1 MNKKENPGVSRR
13 GAAILLLFS
22 LAVSV
27 LLGFAMP
34 VHAAD
39 GGRTT
44 LRTLRVGFYP
54 YTGYMATA
62 ADGSRSGYAYELLQD
77 IAQYENVTFAYSC
90 LNGNTQQAMQQLAA
104 GQIDLIPVLRRTAE
118 RDEQFAFSAEP
129 IGTVATMLTV
139 KAGNRSIVAGDYDTF
154 DGITVGMSRS
164 GSGRNESFRAYAEEH
179 GFRYTPVYY
188 DTDEELSSA
197 LRNGEITAAV
207 SNRLRET
214 KNEWIIDTFDE
225 QSIYMAMRK
234 DDTVTRQPYQQ
245 QNLPDRRRGKLCH
258 RLQCRRHGV
267 HGACQPGPLPLL
279 LHDAG
284 RRAHRHHGGYFPKGS
299 RPGAA
304 ALQIP
309 EARGPQRVQG
319 HAGGRAGGF
328 CH

>member
-13 GAAILLLFS
+13 GAAMLLLFS

-77 IAQYENVTFAYSC
+77 IAQHENVTFAYSC
-90 LNGNTQQAMQQLAA
+90 LDGNTQQAMQQLAA

-129 IGTVATMLTV
+129 IGTVSTMLTV

-164 GSGRNESFRAYAEEH
+164 GNGRNESLKP
-179 GFRYTPVYY
+179 TPRSTV
-188 DTDEELSSA
+188 SA
-197 LRNGEITAAV
+197 TPRCTM
-207 SNRLRET
+207 T
-214 KNEWIIDTFDE
+214 P
-225 QSIYMAMRK
+225 
-234 DDTVTRQPYQQ
+234 TRSCPVHCATGRSPPQP
-245 QNLPDRRRGKLCH
+245 PTGCARRRTN
-258 RLQCRRHGV
+258 
-267 HGACQPGPLPLL
+267 
-279 LHDAG
+279 
-284 RRAHRHHGGYFPKGS
+284 GS
-299 RPGAA
+299 LTPSTSKA
-304 ALQIP
+304 
-309 EARGPQRVQG
+309 
-319 HAGGRAGGF
+319 F
-328 CH
+328 T